1 MISMLILQTE
11 HGRVLP
17 RSGSTK
23 KEPTPAQLT
32 SSRGSGLDYF
42 SLAKSNN
49 PTSPITSTWARV
61 ASPKPLPLAP
71 SVSSSNSSRG
81 SWSSLFNSGT
91 MRQFMSGVQDTLLLT
106 PSENHPSEVP
116 VTSPGPQ
123 NTISKSAD
131 RSVTRMPDSPR
142 SGARRSRKSSIL
154 IPPAI
159 ISKSWHEN
167 TTNNSSRNWTPS
179 LSTIGHK
186 RHSLRFAELNG
197 SVHEKHVVFDPPPFE
212 EP

>member
-17 RSGSTK
+17 RSASTK

-32 SSRGSGLDYF
+32 SSRGGGLDYF
-42 SLAKSNN
+42 SLTKSNN

-61 ASPKPLPLAP
+61 PSPKPLPLAP

-106 PSENHPSEVP
+106 PSEAP
-116 VTSPGPQ
+116 VTFPGPQ

-142 SGARRSRKSSIL
+142 SGVRRSRKSSLL

-159 ISKSWHEN
+159 ISKSWHE
-167 TTNNSSRNWTPS
+167 TATNNSSRNWTRS
-179 LSTIGHK
+179 SSTIGHK
-186 RHSLRFAELNG
+186 RYSLRFAESNM